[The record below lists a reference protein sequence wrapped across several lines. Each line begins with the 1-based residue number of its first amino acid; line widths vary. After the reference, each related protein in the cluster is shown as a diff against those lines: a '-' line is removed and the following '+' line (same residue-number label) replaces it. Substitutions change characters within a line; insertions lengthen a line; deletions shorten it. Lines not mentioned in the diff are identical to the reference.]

1 LEGLHFLIVNISFE
15 IFTIKKFEKS
25 KNFIRSIF
33 LEKIIYHIRNSSQQV
48 ELFQI
53 VSFSIQGKLELIL
66 QIQRKEAI
74 LVYGVDFVKQ
84 FRYLFDQNHQ
94 RSDYLSMV
102 DQLEQFVQP
111 EQLTLGQVGY
121 PKQC

>member
-1 LEGLHFLIVNISFE
+1 MEGLHFLIVNISFE

>member
-1 LEGLHFLIVNISFE
+1 
-15 IFTIKKFEKS
+15 
-25 KNFIRSIF
+25 
-33 LEKIIYHIRNSSQQV
+33 LEKLIFDIRNSFQQV

-74 LVYGVDFVKQ
+74 LVYEVDFVKQ
-84 FRYLFDQNHQ
+84 FPYLFDQNHQ
-94 RSDYLSMV
+94 RSDYLSTV

-111 EQLTLGQVGY
+111 ERLALGQVGY

>member
-1 LEGLHFLIVNISFE
+1 LKIFQIFAIEKFE
-15 IFTIKKFEKS
+15 IS

-33 LEKIIYHIRNSSQQV
+33 LEKIIFHIRNSSQQV